1 VTPARDE
8 SDVPPQPVEQWERP
22 LPRPDNVSK
31 PFWEAASRGELL
43 IQRCPSGHRQFY
55 PRAVCRVCGDD
66 PVWEQASGRGTV
78 HTYTVIRQNHARPF
92 RDELPYVVAMVDL
105 VEGVRMMGNITG
117 CAPDEVYIGM
127 PVEVRMVQAE
137 PDVGVP
143 FWRPAAGEP
152 GTKGATA

>member
-8 SDVPPQPVEQWERP
+8 SDVPPLPVEQWERP

-66 PVWEQASGRGTV
+66 PEWEQASGRGTV

-143 FWRPAAGEP
+143 FWRPVAGGP

>member
-1 VTPARDE
+1 MTPARDE

-66 PVWEQASGRGTV
+66 PGWEQASGRGTV

-143 FWRPAAGEP
+143 FWRPVAGGP

>member
-1 VTPARDE
+1 MTPARDE

-66 PVWEQASGRGTV
+66 PEWEQASGRGTV

-143 FWRPAAGEP
+143 FWRPVAGGP